1 MTILYFGGGKDF
13 GDVSCQN
20 VIMIMHLSNSCKVTC
35 SVQRWEN
42 GRFGDVSVVTFFN
55 YLVVY
60 YVLDIQSIKYH
71 LSNIVLCFI
80 AAVLKA
86 QRKRGKHLSF

>member
-1 MTILYFGGGKDF
+1 
-13 GDVSCQN
+13 
-20 VIMIMHLSNSCKVTC
+20 MIMYLSKSCKVTC

-42 GRFGDVSVVTFFN
+42 GRYGEVSVVTFFN
-55 YLVVY
+55 DLVVY
-60 YVLDIQSIKYH
+60 YIEDIQSIKYQ

-86 QRKRGKHLSF
+86 QKKIGKHLSF